1 MNVRAYSK
9 VKTLLA
15 RISLFPLRAHY
26 SVEARISPMSCAHFS
41 VFTRIFPS
49 SCAHFSVVARK
60 IPENFD
66 AHFSFLRARK
76 IPRILVAA
84 QSAGAHAHFSYT
96 PDPRHPLSVPVNV
109 ESEYSSS

>member
-1 MNVRAYSK
+1 MNFEDSQDSIRTGVTKMNVRAYSK

-26 SVEARISPMSCAHFS
+26 SVEARISPMPCAHFS

-66 AHFSFLRARK
+66 AHFSFLRA
-76 IPRILVAA
+76 
-84 QSAGAHAHFSYT
+84 SAY
-96 PDPRHPLSVPVNV
+96 
-109 ESEYSSS
+109 